1 MRKILDSKKG
11 KTKPIFIILVTLA
24 APLLLIIFTLAG
36 CQTTPAE
43 PVKLV
48 VQPMQLRCAPASE
61 VILFLKRKFNEDPVY
76 TGVYENKIIFT
87 IFVSPSNSFTVVHT
101 GIQNEISCLVSSG
114 QNFKKLNWEEKK
126 SV

>member
-1 MRKILDSKKG
+1 MKKILSSKKG

-114 QNFKKLNWEEKK
+114 QNFKKLNWKQKK
-126 SV
+126 SI